1 MLLFFKMFTYS
12 FGCGMQDRYC
22 VLCPPL
28 SPVFPQPW
36 QPDGAC
42 SFPSP
47 RAQEAAPGLNI
58 TFCLPR
64 GPFFFRVWGT
74 ARSHEFNSDLIKLG
88 FGRQTPLLLKS
99 SQDSSLARGKAGQ
112 SKSRTRT
119 DNLGKVY
126 LDSIVKCFLGDS
138 WVSQAFPSGF
148 PAMADPCQEGAL
160 PFASLS
166 PKGNVGFCQG
176 RSCRV
181 VCF

>member
-1 MLLFFKMFTYS
+1 MGNLSGSPSCPAQPAQGPRACLLLFFKMFTYS

-28 SPVFPQPW
+28 SPVSPQPW

-47 RAQEAAPGLNI
+47 RAQEAAPGLNLI
-58 TFCLPR
+58 PCLPR

-99 SQDSSLARGKAGQ
+99 SQDSSLVRGKAGQ
-112 SKSRTRT
+112 SKSRTGT

-126 LDSIVKCFLGDS
+126 LNSANVFWETAASRKPSL
-138 WVSQAFPSGF
+138 QASPLWQI
-148 PAMADPCQEGAL
+148 PARR
-160 PFASLS
+160 
-166 PKGNVGFCQG
+166 G
-176 RSCRV
+176 RCLLHL
-181 VCF
+181 